1 MAIDLRAGDIRKMTS
16 AVKSWIYQPELIK
29 PQEALLYRDVKDGGL
44 GLFNISA
51 RAKAN
56 LLVSFCKSALGYKC
70 LLNPVPH
77 NIYRFIVMEDY
88 IKNPRRLPCFNEDF
102 FNTIKVAVEEGIKVE
117 ELKVKEWYKRIVKNG
132 ITHH

>member
-1 MAIDLRAGDIRKMTS
+1 MTS
-16 AVKSWIYQPELIK
+16 TVKSWIYQPHLIK

-70 LLNPVPH
+70 PLNQFHH
-77 NIYRFIVMEDY
+77 NIFRYNIMEDK
-88 IKNPRRLPCFNEDF
+88 IKNPGRLPCFNDDF

-117 ELKVKEWYKRIVKNG
+117 ELRVKEWYKRIVKNG